1 MTCRACGSLRLE
13 TVLDVGAVAAADR
26 FPPADTPVSEDETGH
41 PLSMALCRTCGLAQ
55 LVDDDTIADEPRGVE
70 PQALRDQAAAA
81 VADVADAGFLVG
93 STVTEFGS
101 PHGGTWLPLLAERGV
116 TARPADG
123 KQPCDVVLDCFGMM
137 HEPDQAA
144 AVTRRARATAR
155 DGVLL
160 FQFHSLATIVAQGQW
175 NALRH
180 GHFAYYSLTALRSL
194 FDAVGMSVTS
204 AWTYDLYGG
213 TVLVAVRHGVHDP
226 DASVAAVLAAE
237 EAAGVT
243 DPAAVS
249 ALQRAARQ
257 QWDDLTTWLSDIT
270 AAGGTAYAYA
280 AASRAVALLGCA
292 GVTRSLLAGVADASP
307 AKWGLRMPGTDIPI
321 IDPDSL
327 VAAAPTAVL
336 VTVPDLVDEVRRDF
350 PTLADVLVTEPG
362 IRVQTDPQG
371 GTP

>member
-26 FPPADTPVSEDETGH
+26 FPPATTPVAADETGH
-41 PLSMALCRTCGLAQ
+41 PLSMALCRTCSLAQ
-55 LVDDDTIADEPRGVE
+55 LVDDDTVADEPRGVE
-70 PQALRDQAAAA
+70 PQALKDQAAIA
-81 VADVADAGFLVG
+81 VADVAEAGLLLG
-93 STVTEFGS
+93 SSVAEFGS
-101 PHGGTWLPLLAERGV
+101 PHGGTWLPLLAERGF
-116 TARPADG
+116 TGRPADG

-144 AVTRRARATAR
+144 AVARRARATAH

-160 FQFHSLATIVAQGQW
+160 FQFHSLATIVRQGQW

-180 GHFAYYSLTALRSL
+180 GHFAYYSLTAVRSL
-194 FDAVGMSVTS
+194 FDVVGMTVTS

-213 TVLVAVRHGVHDP
+213 TVLVAVRHGVHEP
-226 DASVAAVLAAE
+226 DASVAAVLADE
-237 EAAGVT
+237 ESVGITDVT
-243 DPAAVS
+243 AVS
-249 ALQRAARQ
+249 ALQREAERQ
-257 QWDDLTTWLSDIT
+257 WSELRTWLADIV

-292 GVTRSLLAGVADASP
+292 GVTRDLLAGVADASP

-321 IDPDSL
+321 IDPDTL

-350 PTLADVLVTEPG
+350 PTLADALVTEPAV
-362 IRVQTDPQG
+362 RAQTDPQG
-371 GTP
+371 GTS